1 MNPVVQERL
10 KKLPRSPGVYL
21 MKDAEDTI
29 IYVGKATDL
38 RARVR
43 QYFQGSD
50 PRPFVRLLD
59 RLLADID
66 FVVTRTPKEAL
77 ILENTLIKK
86 HKPRFNYML
95 KDDKTYLSLRVN
107 TQAAWPRVDMVR
119 ERKADGAQ
127 YFGPFSASGSARMMV
142 NIVNR
147 HFQIRNCRDSMFRN
161 RVRPCLQY
169 QIKRC
174 PGPCVLPV
182 DPEEYRESVDQVL
195 LFLSGRSDE
204 LQAELESRMLQAADR
219 LDFER
224 AAQLRDQIQAVQTS
238 LIPQSAVQSRRI
250 DTDVIALYR
259 EGEAGQI
266 VVASFEHG
274 AMNHLETWPVRK
286 QLLDSPALISEF
298 IPQYY
303 EEGGRKPPAEVLLS
317 EALDDIDAV
326 EDLLSERRAAKV
338 LLQVPRRGEKLRL
351 VELALQNAKEHFLQV
366 DDEDERIDD
375 ALAAMKQRFRLRQE
389 PRSMECFDISNFQ
402 GEEVVASQVCFVDG
416 QPDKSRYR
424 RYIIQSVEGQDDFAS
439 MFEVLTRRVKRARQ
453 GTDPLPDL
461 LVIDGGRGQLNAASR
476 ALKELGFPDQ
486 EIISLAESRSE
497 GPNAEGIVEHSPE
510 RVFLPQVR
518 DPIVLPKTS
527 DMVFLLTRLRDEAHR
542 FAITFNRER
551 LAKARLRSE
560 LDSIPGVGPKRKAE
574 LLKHFGSVKKVKA
587 ATLTELEAT
596 PSFSR
601 KLAWSVFDYFHPGE
615 ASAPDEPSAQSD
627 NRSDAPQPP
636 FPVKDTTGED
646 A

>member
-10 KKLPRSPGVYL
+10 QKLPRSPGVYL
-21 MKDAEDTI
+21 MKDAEGAV
-29 IYVGKATDL
+29 IYVGKATEL

-43 QYFQGSD
+43 QYFQGTD

-59 RLLADID
+59 RVLADID

-77 ILENTLIKK
+77 ELENTLIKK
-86 HKPRFNYML
+86 YRPRFNFML
-95 KDDKTYLSLRVN
+95 RDDKNYLSLRVN
-107 TQAAWPRVDMVR
+107 TKAKWPKVEMVR
-119 ERKADGAQ
+119 ERKSDGAL
-127 YFGPFSASGSARMMV
+127 YFGPFPAAGSARMMV

-182 DPEEYRESVDQVL
+182 DPDAYQESVDQVV

-204 LQAELESRMLQAADR
+204 LLEELQSHMLQASDR

-224 AAQLRDQIQAVQTS
+224 AAQLRDQIEAVRYS
-238 LIPQSAVQSRRI
+238 LVSQGAVRQRQVE
-250 DTDVIALYR
+250 TDVVVLYR

-274 AMNHLETWPVRK
+274 AMTNLETWPVRK
-286 QLLDSPALISEF
+286 MLLDSPALLGEF
-298 IPQYY
+298 ISQYY
-303 EEGGRKPPAEVLLS
+303 DEMTRTPPSEVLLA
-317 EALDDIDAV
+317 EALDDIAAI
-326 EDLLSERRAAKV
+326 EDLLSDRRGSKV
-338 LLQVPRRGEKLRL
+338 QVVLPRRGEKLRL
-351 VELALQNAKEHFLQV
+351 VEVAQENAKEHFHQV
-366 DDEDERIDD
+366 DDEEERLEE
-375 ALAAMKQRFRLRQE
+375 ALAAMKQRFRLRQL
-389 PRSMECFDISNFQ
+389 PRSIECFDISNFQ

-416 QPDKSRYR
+416 QPEKSRYR
-424 RYIIQSVEGQDDFAS
+424 RYVIQTVDGQDDFAS

-453 GTDPLPDL
+453 GKDPLPDL
-461 LVIDGGRGQLNAASR
+461 IVIDGGRGQLNAAAR
-476 ALKELGFPDQ
+476 ALKELGFGDQ

-527 DMVFLLTRLRDEAHR
+527 DMVFLLTRVRNEAHR
-542 FAITFNRER
+542 FAITFHRQR
-551 LAKARLRSE
+551 LGKSRLRSE
-560 LDSIPGVGPKRKAE
+560 LDNIAGVGPVRKAD
-574 LLKHFGSVKKVKA
+574 LLKRFGSVRKVKDA
-587 ATLTELEAT
+587 SLEALEQT
-596 PSFSR
+596 PGFSR
-601 KLAWSVFDYFHPGE
+601 KLAWAVFDYFHPGE
-615 ASAPDEPSAQSD
+615 ASPPGDE
-627 NRSDAPQPP
+627 
-636 FPVKDTTGED
+636 
-646 A
+646 